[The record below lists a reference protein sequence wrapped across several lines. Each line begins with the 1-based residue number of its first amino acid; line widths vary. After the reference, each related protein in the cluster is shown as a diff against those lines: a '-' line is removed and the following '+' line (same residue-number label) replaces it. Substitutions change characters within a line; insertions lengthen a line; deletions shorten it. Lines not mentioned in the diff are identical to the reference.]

1 MGGIYFHIVPYIKRS
16 MTRYIITI
24 GVGLFILSA
33 TVSAALSDS
42 RLLLNQYRQFSATTK
57 PLDRNL
63 ALRIQS
69 DEQGRRLRV
78 DVYGIVNQPY
88 PRVAE
93 ALSSPAAMCDFLI
106 LNMNVKTC
114 TYEQVGRRLFMTIY
128 IAGKNYAPLYRTL
141 EIEPYFELQKK
152 DRNYLKVLVASREAS
167 RGKTEYSVFVEA
179 VPYGKATLV
188 RFSSK
193 YFASRIN
200 KAATTAYLKTFAL
213 NKVGFT
219 VIGRNNQGLPEYVRG
234 MQGVIERNAVRSY
247 LALQAYLETTDAPV
261 NLRFESRLWRWFKL
275 TNVYKRQLHEMHWQS
290 YLLNKRRE
298 YQNQLMM
305 QKQILRRV
313 SKRGLQQRLKSG
325 G

>member
-1 MGGIYFHIVPYIKRS
+1 MIRI
-16 MTRYIITI
+16 IITI
-24 GVGLFILSA
+24 GAGLFILSA
-33 TVSAALSDS
+33 MANAAFSDS
-42 RLLLNQYRQFSATTK
+42 RLLLNQYHQFSATTK

-69 DEQGRRLRV
+69 HEQDRRLRV

-93 ALSSPAAMCDFLI
+93 ALSRPAAMCDFLI

-114 TYEQVGRRLFMTIY
+114 TYEQAGRRSYITIY
-128 IAGKNYAPLYRTL
+128 VAGKSYAPLYRTL

-152 DRNYLKVLVASREAS
+152 GRNYLKVLVASREENW
-167 RGKTEYSVFVEA
+167 GMKEYSVFVEA
-179 VPYGKATLV
+179 SPYGKATLV
-188 RFSSK
+188 RFSST

-200 KAATTAYLKTFAL
+200 KIATTVYLKTFAR

-219 VIGRNNQGLPEYVRG
+219 VIGHNEQGLPEYVRG

-247 LALQAYLETTDAPV
+247 LALQAYLETANAPAE
-261 NLRFESRLWRWFKL
+261 LRFESRLRRWFKL
-275 TNVYKRQLHEMHWQS
+275 TDVYKRQLHEMHWQS

-298 YQNQLMM
+298 YQNQLRM
-305 QKQILRRV
+305 QKQITHRV
-313 SKRGLQQRLKSG
+313 SKRDLQFRLKSG